1 MRGPGR
7 VLQDSRSKQTI
18 YCRSV
23 RNRAERSHHLAIGT
37 AQDETEVRSAWEEGM
52 MGLSDAAPWML
63 DDVLPRGQNAS
74 LHSGSSRLGEPLGAN
89 RTK

>member
-1 MRGPGR
+1 
-7 VLQDSRSKQTI
+7 
-18 YCRSV
+18 
-23 RNRAERSHHLAIGT
+23 
-37 AQDETEVRSAWEEGM
+37 